1 VFTGVGFNALKIEQ
15 VEASMTSAKG
25 MCVLEQNSKRVL
37 YNKDMDKHLANASTT
52 KIVTAITVIQN
63 RDNLDEVIT
72 VHNKS
77 IGVEGTSIYLRKEE
91 QMSVR
96 DLLYGLML
104 RSGNDSAVALAYHVG
119 GTLDNF
125 VTLMNKLCI
134 TVGANN
140 TNFANP
146 HGLDE
151 ENHYTTCYDMAIVAC
166 DLLRKYED
174 IVIPFSSMY
183 ESYVRCDTDN
193 PFWLVNTNKMLK
205 LDNGIDGL
213 KTGWTNEAGY
223 CITTTMKKNGMRLVA
238 VVMGAETPTLRNQDV
253 LKLLEYGFNKYEV
266 VLLKDKGEE
275 ILCESD
281 LLLTPNKYKIIT
293 SEKITFIKYKNQ
305 VYDKVDY
312 EVILYRDKI
321 RNLEY
326 KNIGLIK
333 TYIDGKLINETSLDL
348 KEVHQKSNFF
358 DVFVNIFSS
367 LF

>member
-1 VFTGVGFNALKIEQ
+1 
-15 VEASMTSAKG
+15 
-25 MCVLEQNSKRVL
+25 
-37 YNKDMDKHLANASTT
+37 
-52 KIVTAITVIQN
+52 
-63 RDNLDEVIT
+63 
-72 VHNKS
+72 
-77 IGVEGTSIYLRKEE
+77 
-91 QMSVR
+91 
-96 DLLYGLML
+96 
-104 RSGNDSAVALAYHVG
+104 
-119 GTLDNF
+119 
-125 VTLMNKLCI
+125 
-134 TVGANN
+134 
-140 TNFANP
+140 
-146 HGLDE
+146 
-151 ENHYTTCYDMAIVAC
+151 
-166 DLLRKYED
+166 
-174 IVIPFSSMY
+174 
-183 ESYVRCDTDN
+183 
-193 PFWLVNTNKMLK
+193 MLK
-205 LDNGIDGL
+205 LDIGIDGL

-333 TYIDGKLINETSLDL
+333 TYIDGKFISETSLDL